1 MFLNSVH
8 LDHSLWSLL
17 IRFFV
22 NMVTLFI
29 LIRFIYFRFSR
40 KANMLFSFFLM
51 GIMIFLIVSLLET
64 VEIQIGIALG
74 LFAVFAILRFRTRN
88 LPVKDMTYIFTVI
101 GISVINSQAHIPPPV
116 LGALIVNSIVLLTA
130 FFLELFL
137 LKRTWCSLNIIYN
150 KPELLKPDHKMD
162 LLNDLSGVTGQKIE
176 LIKIQ
181 RIDVSK
187 GHAELVAYYKDKKTD

>member
-1 MFLNSVH
+1 MLLNSIH

-22 NMVTLFI
+22 NLVTLFI
-29 LIRFIYFRFSR
+29 LIRFIYFRFS
-40 KANMLFSFFLM
+40 KKSNMLFSFFLM

-116 LGALIVNSIVLLTA
+116 VGAIIVNSIVLFAA

-137 LKRTWCSLNIIYN
+137 LKRTWCTLSIVYD
-150 KPELLKPDHKMD
+150 KPELLTPDHKID
-162 LLNDLSGVTGQKIE
+162 LLKDLSGVTGQKIE
-176 LIKIQ
+176 VVKIQ
-181 RIDVSK
+181 KIDIAK
-187 GHAELVAYYKDKKTD
+187 GHAEIVAYYKDNKTV